1 MELDPLS
8 HTTPKKIL
16 LDFINAM
23 SHIRW
28 KRDIK
33 NVGKLARVVLIKVIL
48 PPWERYMLCQPES
61 LLFVILKIRA

>member
-16 LDFINAM
+16 LDFINAT

-28 KRDIK
+28 KRHIK
-33 NVGKLARVVLIKVIL
+33 HVGKLARVVLIKVIL
-48 PPWERYMLCQPES
+48 PPSERYMLC
-61 LLFVILKIRA
+61 